1 VCNYGSRKSF
11 RDRQFRFPHCF
22 DKPNGAPAPMAV
34 AILVT
39 GGAFHIADARA
50 WSAPAGRDEGFSF
63 RIEFTEKFRQ

>member
-22 DKPNGAPAPMAV
+22 DKPNAGPAAMGV
-34 AILVT
+34 VIFVT
-39 GGAFHIADARA
+39 GSAFHIADARPCA
-50 WSAPAGRDEGFSF
+50 APAGRDDLFPI